1 MLHGDSCTV
10 YHTMPP
16 HLTSQCWNH
25 QAEDSQEWRVEL
37 LQWGFYSDR
46 TSSIVRLLF
55 WKDSFHQ
62 PKEVQEQ
69 VPMCLEIVG
78 SPVSVGS
85 KATRHEYVFVDWLKS
100 DMFLFWLLPWAQL
113 STLYGIIDSFPAT
126 TLPIPFRPQFHKQNR
141 RNTILNICQNKLIWI
156 AFRTAMKLPLPRLHL
171 NYTLILSRSLNGS
184 LSLIPPHPP
193 IKCLSF
199 TNDTSTVLSKLM
211 PFRYTA
217 GNIFKTS
224 QKTLSNSKI

>member
-25 QAEDSQEWRVEL
+25 QAEDSQEWRMEL

-55 WKDSFHQ
+55 RKDSFHR

-69 VPMCLEIVG
+69 VPLCLEIVG
-78 SPVSVGS
+78 SPVSVAVKLQDMS
-85 KATRHEYVFVDWLKS
+85 MYLLIDWNLTC
-100 DMFLFWLLPWAQL
+100 FYLA
-113 STLYGIIDSFPAT
+113 STLGT
-126 TLPIPFRPQFHKQNR
+126 TVNSVWYHWLISCHNSTDPLTTQFHKQNR